1 MPLSPPRPREHLHT
15 RRILCEGFRRDDG
28 LWDIDAHLVDTKTYA
43 FENRDRG
50 TIAPG
55 DPLHEMWLRLTVDDD
70 LVVREVEAVTDAG
83 PFTVCPDIT
92 PAFEALVGLRIGPGW
107 RGKVKD
113 LLGGVKG
120 CTHLVE
126 LLTPV
131 ATVAFQTAWSKR
143 GREKSKRDEKP
154 ASASPRKPAFIDG
167 CHALASDG
175 AIVRESFPQ
184 WYTGPADAAAA
195 PKGT

>member
-1 MPLSPPRPREHLHT
+1 MPLSPPGPREHLHT
-15 RRILCEGFRRDDG
+15 RHITCEGFHRADG

-50 TIAPG
+50 VIPPG
-55 DPLHEMWLRLTVDDD
+55 GPLHEMWLRLTVDDA

-92 PAFEALVGLRIGPGW
+92 PAFKALAGLRIGPGW
-107 RGKVKD
+107 RAKVKE
-113 LLGGVKG
+113 LLGGVRG

-143 GREKSKRDEKP
+143 GRDQAPRETAP
-154 ASASPRKPAFIDG
+154 AAERKPAHIDG
-167 CHALASDG
+167 CHALAS
-175 AIVRESFPQ
+175 
-184 WYTGPADAAAA
+184 TGPVVKRDF
-195 PKGT
+195 PKWYVGDPPRA